1 MEPAQLYLDLL
12 KRCLLD
18 LIHMDDPL
26 AGMAPAD
33 VVHRPPLGRAALRL
47 ANGAVRKLGLVL
59 AAPPRAEHAQH
70 AQLPALRDEGR
81 DWPPRAHTMVG
92 RKRLD
97 HLQTAV
103 ETVLREGVPGDLIET
118 GVWRGGSV
126 ILMRGVLAAYGDP
139 ERQVW
144 VADSFRGLPPPDG
157 KWQIDTRSKLHQI
170 DFLAVS
176 RSQVERNF
184 QAYGLLDERVR
195 FLEGWFENTL
205 PMAPIERLAVLRLD
219 GDMYR
224 STISVLDAL
233 YDRVSPGGFII
244 VDDYALPPCK
254 AAITDFRAAHGIT
267 TPIEAVDWSGVFWR
281 KQAA

>member
-47 ANGAVRKLGLVL
+47 ANGAARKLGLML
-59 AAPPRAEHAQH
+59 AAPPRAEHTNGELQ
-70 AQLPALRDEGR
+70 ALREDGR

-97 HLQTAV
+97 HLQSAV

-126 ILMRGVLAAYGDP
+126 ILYWG
-139 ERQVW
+139 
-144 VADSFRGLPPPDG
+144 
-157 KWQIDTRSKLHQI
+157 
-170 DFLAVS
+170 
-176 RSQVERNF
+176 
-184 QAYGLLDERVR
+184 
-195 FLEGWFENTL
+195 NTHTSIPWPSHINL
-205 PMAPIERLAVLRLD
+205 
-219 GDMYR
+219 
-224 STISVLDAL
+224 S
-233 YDRVSPGGFII
+233 
-244 VDDYALPPCK
+244 
-254 AAITDFRAAHGIT
+254 
-267 TPIEAVDWSGVFWR
+267 SGVALSR
-281 KQAA
+281 ASPVR